1 MENLVV
7 ETKYGKVRGEREGS
21 VCVWRG
27 VPYARP
33 PVGKLRFQAP
43 EPPEPW
49 AGVRDATRFGP
60 NCVQFA
66 KFGRAEFM
74 GSQEFSEDCL
84 YLNIWSPAA
93 DGRKRPVMVWIHG
106 GFFRVG
112 SGALPTYNGASFAEN
127 GDVVLV
133 TINYRLGALGFLQLG
148 EFGEQFADS
157 GNCGLLDQIAA
168 LKWIRDNIEAF
179 GGDPDRVTIFGQS
192 AGGRST
198 GILLAAPA
206 ARGLFKRAIVHSG
219 GIQTYGDAERAGRL
233 ARQIMDNLNIA
244 PHEVHKLLEVPVD
257 KLAEATPPPRPGNG
271 MEPHIDGIHLTQKP
285 LQALAEGQGKQIDV
299 MIGYCLNDFTPDFEP
314 RWKEMSER
322 EILDDFRDRI
332 GHGFDELMEHYRK
345 SGAEEEP
352 LVEKLVRMLIYNEF
366 TYPAIRLVEIQE
378 KQGAPAWLYRFD
390 WRNPLTGY
398 ATHGLEL
405 PFVFNNLHKPGV
417 SGVLVGG
424 GAERQPLAD
433 FMHRSWIAFATNG
446 DPSVEGGVRWPAYR
460 ADERAMMLFNTES
473 RIAYDLNPEERK
485 VWERAKGSL
494 A

>member
-1 MENLVV
+1 MDNLVV
-7 ETKYGKVRGEREGS
+7 ETRYGKVQGTKEGG

-27 VPYARP
+27 IPYAKP

-43 EPPEPW
+43 QPPDPW

-60 NCVQFA
+60 NCVQF
-66 KFGRAEFM
+66 GNYLRTEHM
-74 GSQEFSEDCL
+74 GSREFSEDCL

-106 GFFRVG
+106 GFFRMG
-112 SGALPTYNGASFAEN
+112 SGSLAMYNGVSFAEK

-148 EFGEQFADS
+148 EFGERFADS

-168 LKWIRDNIEAF
+168 LRWVKENIEAF

-198 GILLAAPA
+198 GILLAAPE
-206 ARGLFKRAIVHSG
+206 ARGLFSQAIVHSG
-219 GIQTYGDAERAGRL
+219 GIETYGDAANAGKL
-233 ARQIMDNLNIA
+233 ARQIMSNLNIG
-244 PHEVHKLLEVPVD
+244 PQEVDKLLEVPVE
-257 KLAEATPPPRPGNG
+257 KLVEATPPPRAGNG
-271 MEPHIDGIHLTQKP
+271 MEPNIDGIHLTQKP
-285 LQALAEGQGKQIDV
+285 LEALAEGHGKNLRI
-299 MIGYCLNDFTPDFEP
+299 MIGYCLNDFTKDFEP
-314 RWKEMSER
+314 RWKEMSEQ
-322 EILDDFRDRI
+322 EILDDFKSRI
-332 GHGFDELMEHYRK
+332 GTGWEELLDYYLSRDPQD
-345 SGAEEEP
+345 AP
-352 LVEKLVRMLIYNEF
+352 LVEKLVPMLIYNEF

-390 WRNPLTGY
+390 WLNPLTGY
-398 ATHGLEL
+398 ATHALEL
-405 PFVFNNLHKPGV
+405 PFVFNNLHQPGV
-417 SGVLVGG
+417 SGVMVGG
-424 GAERQPLAD
+424 GDERLPLAE
-433 FMHRSWIAFATNG
+433 FMHRSWIAFAHNG
-446 DPSVEGGVRWPAYR
+446 DPSVEGELGWPAYR
-460 ADERAMMLFNTES
+460 SDERAMMLFNTTS